1 MPSPAIERL
10 KQQGGRTRG
19 GMLKAGGGTLQGIP
33 AQRQEN
39 AGFLVS
45 QFWGALAKPSRKR
58 IAELTTR
65 L

>member
-1 MPSPAIERL
+1 MR
-10 KQQGGRTRG
+10 Q
-19 GMLKAGGGTLQGIP
+19 AGGGTLQGMP
-33 AQRQEN
+33 AQRQKN

-45 QFWGALAKPSRKR
+45 LEALAKPSRKR